1 MKQLYFILAILITAV
16 SFAQTPQGF
25 NYQATVRDNSG
36 ELVINQNV
44 YFKFNVI
51 QGSQTSVPIYTEIH
65 YVSTDDLGQVGLV
78 IGQGTSETGSFSQID
93 WSLGNYFLGIELDTG
108 SGNDYVA
115 MGTTQM
121 LSVPYALYAE
131 SSGNATTVTPNLQTI
146 LAEDNS
152 ANNQQIKNLADPTD
166 DQDAVTKAYTYSKA
180 EVDDRTYT
188 KTEVDNLIA
197 ELQSQIADA
206 NEQSLQDR
214 LDNGET
220 PCEIYQSDNSL
231 IDELYGLTYQGGL
244 IFYLN
249 TSDCS
254 GMIAAP
260 TDQSD
265 NEAKWGCYQTYISG
279 ATDSSIGSGLSNT
292 NAILVS
298 CNETGIAS
306 RICADLVLNGYD
318 DWYLPSK
325 DELNLMY
332 TNLKTNGFGNFS
344 NDWYWSSTDGE
355 TNGEAAWVQSFR
367 DRHDG
372 SQATYDVGMK
382 DFENHVRAIRSF

>member
-131 SSGNATTVTPNLQTI
+131 SSGNAATVTPNLKTI

-180 EVDDRTYT
+180 EVNDRTYT
-188 KTEVDNLIA
+188 KAEVDNLIA

-220 PCEIYQSDNSL
+220 PCEIYQSDN
-231 IDELYGLTYQGGL
+231 
-244 IFYLN
+244 
-249 TSDCS
+249 
-254 GMIAAP
+254 
-260 TDQSD
+260 
-265 NEAKWGCYQTYISG
+265 
-279 ATDSSIGSGLSNT
+279 
-292 NAILVS
+292 
-298 CNETGIAS
+298 
-306 RICADLVLNGYD
+306 
-318 DWYLPSK
+318 
-325 DELNLMY
+325 
-332 TNLKTNGFGNFS
+332 
-344 NDWYWSSTDGE
+344 
-355 TNGEAAWVQSFR
+355 
-367 DRHDG
+367 
-372 SQATYDVGMK
+372 
-382 DFENHVRAIRSF
+382 